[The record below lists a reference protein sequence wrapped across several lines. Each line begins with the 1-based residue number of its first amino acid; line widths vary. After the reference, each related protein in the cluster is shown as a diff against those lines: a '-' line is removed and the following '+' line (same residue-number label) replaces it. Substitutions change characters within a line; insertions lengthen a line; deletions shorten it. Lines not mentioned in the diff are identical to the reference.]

1 MTIVRAAIV
10 GLLAG
15 AALAF
20 VVALLRPRNRSDYL
34 SAALVPADPATES

>member
-1 MTIVRAAIV
+1 MAVLRPAIV
-10 GLLAG
+10 GLVAG

-34 SAALVPADPATES
+34 AAAPVTADPASER